1 VSTNA
6 DAELAMPLLTL
17 GAVSQTLRSS
27 NGFSIVDMVIAMTL
41 IATISAIAIPM
52 FKDFGDAVA
61 IGEAQR
67 AVQSELQQARMK
79 AVATNRI
86 MRVRFNCP
94 APRQF
99 RTLELIGTPTIPA
112 AQDTA
117 ANRCN
122 TTVYPYPASDNN
134 AVTLPNFDGPV
145 RRIDPRVSFGATQ
158 TIEFRPTGIA
168 YSVNANG
175 TSTTTLPA
183 DGVAITVTKGNSVKT
198 VTVNALGKIATQ

>member
-1 VSTNA
+1 
-6 DAELAMPLLTL
+6 MPLLTL
-17 GAVSQTLRSS
+17 GAVRQTLRSS
-27 NGFSIVDMVIAMTL
+27 NGFTMVDMVIAVTL
-41 IATISAIAIPM
+41 IATISAIAIPAL
-52 FKDFGDAVA
+52 KDFGDAVA
-61 IGEAQR
+61 IGEAAR

-117 ANRCN
+117 GNRCDN
-122 TTVYPYPASDNN
+122 TVYPYPAVDNN
-134 AVTLPNFDGPV
+134 AVTLPNLDGPV

-168 YSVNANG
+168 YAVNANG

-183 DGVAITVTKGNSVKT
+183 EGVGITVTKGNDVKT
-198 VTVNALGKIATQ
+198 ITVNSLGKISTQ